1 MSAYDGLANNSKV
14 STFIT
19 LLRRCEGQSFDNT
32 LIHYWSEAAADCD
45 LKDFSEESQRT
56 ATLYLF
62 EQCGA
67 LESILQDDLKGA
79 VLKWRSLS
87 EQPGTVTAEAPSTG
101 GFSLGKLFVLPS
113 FLRALQAG
121 EELVNAVKAK
131 NAQKII
137 NAITVLVVSGVSLA
151 KAYGYTIP
159 FTDDQLVLAVT
170 VVATGLFNIWAT
182 LVTSKRVG
190 LSLKRSDSPPPV
202 VDGGGDRSTVGS
214 ESGLWFDRASNGN
227 VPVLR
232 RE

>member
-1 MSAYDGLANNSKV
+1 MSTYDGLANNSKV
-14 STFIT
+14 NTFIT

-45 LKDFSEESQRT
+45 LKDFSDEAQRT

-62 EQCGA
+62 DRCGA
-67 LESILQDDLKGA
+67 LDSVLRDDLKGA

-87 EQPGTVTAEAPSTG
+87 EQPGTVTAEAPSAG

-113 FLRALQAG
+113 FLRAMQAG

-137 NAITVLVVSGVSLA
+137 NALTVLVVSGVSLA

-170 VVATGLFNIWAT
+170 VVATGVFNLWAT
-182 LVTSKRVG
+182 VATSKRVG
-190 LSLKRSDSPPPV
+190 LSLKRSDSPPPPA
-202 VDGGGDRSTVGS
+202 DGGGDRGTVES
-214 ESGLWFDRASNGN
+214 ESGLWFDRASRGN

-232 RE
+232 KQ